1 MFIIVFY
8 EYVGELK
15 KIFLKKIQVKE
26 MIINNFRQEN
36 DSINII
42 FFPILRNLTFLINRD
57 PEKTTTKNCQN

>member
-15 KIFLKKIQVKE
+15 KIFKKKIQVKE

-42 FFPILRNLTFLINRD
+42 IFFLY
-57 PEKTTTKNCQN
+57 